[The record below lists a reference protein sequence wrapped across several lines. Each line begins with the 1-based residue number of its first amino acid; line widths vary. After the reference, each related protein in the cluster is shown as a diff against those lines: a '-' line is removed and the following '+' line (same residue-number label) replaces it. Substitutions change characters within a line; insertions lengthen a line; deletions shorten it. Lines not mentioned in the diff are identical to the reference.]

1 MITFLKALMTCKSIK
16 KDFTKVKQSELVYV
30 NKADNFAVLMRKIAA
45 ILILIFA
52 LVLLGPAVQA
62 MISTDEI
69 SLFIVD
75 EEKNSSKGEIK
86 EIKKDYSL
94 SSHSL
99 MVLPD
104 NSLDYF
110 TLTEHLYVSPVLD
123 NLTPP
128 PNEF

>member
-1 MITFLKALMTCKSIK
+1 
-16 KDFTKVKQSELVYV
+16 
-30 NKADNFAVLMRKIAA
+30 MRKIAA

-52 LVLLGPAVQA
+52 LVQLGPAVQA
-62 MISTDEI
+62 MISTDEV

-75 EEKNSSKGEIK
+75 EEKNNSKGEIK

-94 SSHSL
+94 SSHPH
-99 MVLPD
+99 MVLSD

-110 TLTEHLYVSPVLD
+110 TLTEHLSASPVLD